1 MKKLVFTFALLC
13 LCVTVFVGCR
23 KELQET
29 RGKVTH
35 VELEGDTVV
44 STLLAVEKDT
54 LYFKLADARFTNG
67 MIVPGDSVIIN
78 YIEGRED
85 TLRALVV
92 TILPKAPHFLDLDA
106 DTQGDTL
113 VTSPVKPEDQH
124 DPLLPEPPA
133 AE

>member
-1 MKKLVFTFALLC
+1 MKKLVFTFVLLC
-13 LCVTVFVGCR
+13 LCATVFVACR

-29 RGKVTH
+29 RGKVTY

-44 STLLAVEKDT
+44 STLLAVDKDT
-54 LYFKLADARFTNG
+54 LYFKLADARFVNG
-67 MIVPGDSVIIN
+67 MMVPGDSVIIN

-92 TILPKAPHFLDLDA
+92 TILPKTPRYLELDVP
-106 DTQGDTL
+106 TSDTL
-113 VTSPVKPEDQH
+113 VTTTPKPE
-124 DPLLPEPPA
+124 LPELPTEPT